1 MREMQLHS
9 SQTFPEKGKERLS
22 SRKERLSST
31 LNRNFTF
38 VWGIG
43 GRWAG
48 EFAPPTGSVADS
60 ETQAAV
66 SKKSYSSPAKCLQV
80 TYTTTL

>member
-9 SQTFPEKGKERLS
+9 SQTFPEKG
-22 SRKERLSST
+22 KERLSST

-48 EFAPPTGSVADS
+48 ELAPPTGSVADS